1 MSKQEPLELGDFCQ
15 KWWLG
20 VIDSMEGEGRE
31 VVSECWGGK
40 CGMEMLSK
48 AVGTSFELS
57 KRSWRSSGVIGGM
70 CSLERKSHRE
80 FWELL
85 SVYR

>member
-1 MSKQEPLELGDFCQ
+1 MFEQEPLELGDFCQ

>member
-1 MSKQEPLELGDFCQ
+1 MFEQEPLELGDFCQ

-48 AVGTSFELS
+48 AVGTPFELS

>member
-1 MSKQEPLELGDFCQ
+1 MFEQEPLELGDFCQ

-85 SVYR
+85 SV